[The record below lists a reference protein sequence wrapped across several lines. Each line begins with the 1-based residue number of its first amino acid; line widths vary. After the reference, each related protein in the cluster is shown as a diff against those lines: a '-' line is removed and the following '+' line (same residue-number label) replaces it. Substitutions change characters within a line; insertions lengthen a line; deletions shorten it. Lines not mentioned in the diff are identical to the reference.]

1 MRLLTACFGIFRA
14 FPYWRD
20 AQNLMRIQQKSVLWK
35 TLLRHAAGF
44 AILAIV
50 HPAFAASDSTDIPNP
65 IAAKSF
71 PCLIK
76 TISAAAIQVAIPIA
90 VITIIIVGLRFVFAG
105 LSGNSS
111 KVAEARKLLLN
122 VVIGT
127 AIIVGSFVI
136 ASAAVTLFGAPA
148 PNQNIC

>member
-1 MRLLTACFGIFRA
+1 MKVNFEMGSRNN
-14 FPYWRD
+14 P
-20 AQNLMRIQQKSVLWK
+20 MRIQQKFALWK
-35 TLLRHAAGF
+35 TFLRYGAGF
-44 AILAIV
+44 GMLAIGWV
-50 HPAFAASDSTDIPNP
+50 ALADSGQIENP

-76 TISAAAIQVAIPIA
+76 TISLAAIQVAIPIA

-148 PNQNIC
+148 QGQIQCA

>member
-1 MRLLTACFGIFRA
+1 MMKQK
-14 FPYWRD
+14 Y
-20 AQNLMRIQQKSVLWK
+20 QKSPLWK
-35 TLLRHAAGF
+35 TFLRHGAGF
-44 AILAIV
+44 AMLASARV
-50 HPAFAASDSTDIPNP
+50 ALAVSDSGEILNP
-65 IAAKSF
+65 IAAKTF

-76 TISAAAIQVAIPIA
+76 TISLAAIQVAIPIA

-136 ASAAVTLFGAPA
+136 ASAAVTLFGAPTPSA
-148 PNQNIC
+148 VSCA

>member
-1 MRLLTACFGIFRA
+1 MTTSSKFI
-14 FPYWRD
+14 
-20 AQNLMRIQQKSVLWK
+20 LWK
-35 TLLRHAAGF
+35 TFLRSGAAF
-44 AILAIV
+44 AMLILVRFAL
-50 HPAFAASDSTDIPNP
+50 AASDSGEIRNP

-76 TISAAAIQVAIPIA
+76 TISLAAVQVAVPIA

-136 ASAAVTLFGAPA
+136 ASAAVQLFGAEA
-148 PNQNIC
+148 PGPVSCA

>member
-1 MRLLTACFGIFRA
+1 MMPIL
-14 FPYWRD
+14 
-20 AQNLMRIQQKSVLWK
+20 QKFALWK
-35 TLLRHAAGF
+35 TFLRHGAVFVMLTGAQMVF
-44 AILAIV
+44 A
-50 HPAFAASDSTDIPNP
+50 DSGTIDNP

-76 TISAAAIQVAIPIA
+76 TISLAAIQVAIPIA
-90 VITIIIVGLRFVFAG
+90 VVTIIIVGLRFVFAG

-111 KVAEARKLLLN
+111 KVVEARKLLLN

-136 ASAAVTLFGAPA
+136 ASAAVTLFGAP
-148 PNQNIC
+148 PPDEVSCS

>member
-1 MRLLTACFGIFRA
+1 MRQAEKIFASR
-14 FPYWRD
+14 P
-20 AQNLMRIQQKSVLWK
+20 LWK
-35 TLLRHAAGF
+35 TFLRWGAGF
-44 AILAIV
+44 AMLVSVHLAS
-50 HPAFAASDSTDIPNP
+50 ADSGTIDNP

-76 TISAAAIQVAIPIA
+76 TISLAAIQVAVPIA

-148 PNQNIC
+148 PGQVSCP

>member
-1 MRLLTACFGIFRA
+1 
-14 FPYWRD
+14 
-20 AQNLMRIQQKSVLWK
+20 MRIYQKNFILWK
-35 TLLRHAAGF
+35 TFLRGGAVF
-44 AILAIV
+44 AMLAV
-50 HPAFAASDSTDIPNP
+50 AHFASAVVDSGEIPNP

-71 PCLIK
+71 QCLIK
-76 TISAAAIQVAIPIA
+76 TISLAAIQVAIPIA

-136 ASAAVTLFGAPA
+136 ASAAVQLFGAPA
-148 PNQNIC
+148 PGEVQCG

>member
-1 MRLLTACFGIFRA
+1 MTLLI
-14 FPYWRD
+14 
-20 AQNLMRIQQKSVLWK
+20 KSSLWK
-35 TLLRHAAGF
+35 TFLRWGAGF
-44 AILAIV
+44 GMLTGAQIV
-50 HPAFAASDSTDIPNP
+50 FADSGTIDNP

-76 TISAAAIQVAIPIA
+76 TISLAAIRVAIPIA

-148 PNQNIC
+148 PGQIQCA